1 MYFIPKTN
9 HIRCE
14 KFLWLLFFDKKF
26 LIYLD
31 KLLDMNVTCDEIVL
45 YNVLEILLYNLCNQS
60 TYIKLPSRSIINLEV
75 RKYLFDNFVLVE
87 PYYCN
92 YSKVNDQITYTLSS
106 GNFLDM
112 NYWNTSI
119 SYIIYDIFFLR

>member
-1 MYFIPKTN
+1 MYFISKTN

-92 YSKVNDQITYTLSS
+92 YSKVNDLITYTLSS